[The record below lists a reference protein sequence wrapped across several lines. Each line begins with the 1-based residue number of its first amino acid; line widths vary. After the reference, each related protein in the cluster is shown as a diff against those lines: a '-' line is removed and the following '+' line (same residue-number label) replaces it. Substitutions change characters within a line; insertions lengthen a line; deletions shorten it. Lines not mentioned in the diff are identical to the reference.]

1 MAVPRQT
8 SPVGDSPSTGASRR
22 SPRSARYRA
31 EAVRIQP
38 FEAIA
43 RVVIMRRGELG
54 LSQRELAERMG
65 TSHSAISRIES
76 GQHQTS
82 VGTLKRLA
90 TALELR
96 LLIGFER
103 GPASSPKRDLVRV

>member
-1 MAVPRQT
+1 MTAPRAT
-8 SPVGDSPSTGASRR
+8 SPVGDSPSAGASRR
-22 SPRSARYRA
+22 SARSATYRA
-31 EAVRIQP
+31 EAARIEP

-43 RVVIMRRGELG
+43 RVVIMRRCELG

-82 VGTLKRLA
+82 VETLKRLA

-103 GPASSPKRDLVRV
+103 GPASRPERELVRI

>member
-1 MAVPRQT
+1 MEIPQAG
-8 SPVGDSPSTGASRR
+8 SPIGDSPSAGASRR
-22 SPRSARYRA
+22 SARSATYRE
-31 EAVRIQP
+31 EAARIEP
-38 FEAIA
+38 LEAIA

-54 LSQRELAERMG
+54 LSQRDLAERMG

-82 VGTLKRLA
+82 VETLKRLA

-103 GPASSPKRDLVRV
+103 GPESHPQQELVRV

>member
-1 MAVPRQT
+1 MPTPRPS
-8 SPVGDSPSTGASRR
+8 SPVGDSPTSGASRR
-22 SPRSARYRA
+22 SARSATYRE
-31 EAVRIQP
+31 EATRIEP

-82 VGTLKRLA
+82 VETLKRIA
-90 TALELR
+90 EALELR

-103 GPASSPKRDLVRV
+103 GPLNHPERELVRV